1 MKGAAD
7 RPSGE
12 GLRILIRGEA
22 GFDGP
27 KIKQDLLHLLVGVI
41 VTACKIVAGLAGND
55 DLRNDAG
62 GHIRVIVLLAT
73 GQESGQQ
80 ECCYYFFHRSTP
92 FLQFCDTIFCVPE
105 ENIRDNFRKHIQ
117 K

>member
-1 MKGAAD
+1 MKGDED
-7 RPSGE
+7 RPSDE

-62 GHIRVIVLLAT
+62 GHIRVILLLAT

-80 ECCYYFFHRSTP
+80 ECRYYFFHP
-92 FLQFCDTIFCVPE
+92 IHPIFAVL
-105 ENIRDNFRKHIQ
+105 
-117 K
+117 